1 MAKRNRFYTDGTVVV
16 DDGLFS
22 GINRVEYHLIS
33 HSLAEVVELRSEQF
47 FQFGMGID
55 MQVGGT
61 FQHSEGGNQ
70 SHQAEAVVAVQ
81 MGNEYVVQSPEAE
94 S

>member
-47 FQFGMGID
+47 FPVRHGHRYAGRQYVPAFRRWKS
-55 MQVGGT
+55 VP
-61 FQHSEGGNQ
+61 S
-70 SHQAEAVVAVQ
+70 AEAVVAVQ